1 MQAEKLTKLHKSL
14 EDASSL
20 RGSAGGLGFNAA
32 EAKVA
37 RKAKKAAKR
46 ARGGAENKREFQS
59 TSAGAVAAG
68 HWDPWA
74 RPVAFEMKAKN
85 TVAGGLYSMFVKG
98 ETVGGTLKEAQRAA
112 ADEAAGM
119 GAPGETGAKKRKG
132 DAAAAGASKQEKK
145 SRKREKKSEAAAEK
159 AAAEKAA
166 GAKAATG
173 STGGF
178 DWQADILRRL
188 EAAPGGKLDA
198 KRLRK
203 AAVSGAAAAL
213 GSSDKED
220 LRKAYRRSLKGLR
233 HRVSVFDDPATGAE
247 AVELKR

>member
-1 MQAEKLTKLHKSL
+1 MQAEKLTKLHKTL

-20 RGSAGGLGFNAA
+20 RGSAGGLGFNAT
-32 EAKVA
+32 EAKAA
-37 RKAKKAAKR
+37 RKAEKAAKR

-119 GAPGETGAKKRKG
+119 GAPGEKGAKKRKG

-145 SRKREKKSEAAAEK
+145 SRKRDKKSEAAAEK
-159 AAAEKAA
+159 AAAMKAA
-166 GAKAATG
+166 GAKAATD

-220 LRKAYRRSLKGLR
+220 LRKAYRRGLKGLR